1 MKIYLYCAQT
11 VITDYYSEIEIDTND
26 YPQGMRFLNEDL
38 ELSEIE
44 DNEGKS
50 LYLKLD
56 WKEADGE
63 VESLRIIEVEEV
75 TDTK

>member
-56 WKEADGE
+56 WEEADGE
-63 VESLRIIEVEEV
+63 IESLRIIEVEEV